1 MPQTIME
8 MEGVDHVAQP
18 KITLNV
24 TSWHYKTLLYVNEVD
39 MPVEGV
45 LSNTQLK

>member
-1 MPQTIME
+1 
-8 MEGVDHVAQP
+8 MEGADHIAQP

-24 TSWHYKTLLYVNEVD
+24 TPWHYKTLLYVNEVH
-39 MPVEGV
+39 MPVGGV